1 MKKTKVYV
9 DGMHCDAC
17 STLITSQ
24 FKKVDGVR
32 GVKVDLG
39 AQTAEIMYENH
50 LPSVAALR
58 ARAEKFGYTVSTTR
72 PAPAGQQR
80 IPLWQWVVAV
90 IIAGGLVGLFALLQR
105 SGLMSAIGT
114 ASAGASYGVAL
125 LVGVVASLSTCLAV
139 VGAIVIAFAETC
151 QAGPGESA
159 ASAVVRPN
167 ILFHVGRIATFAVL
181 GGVLGLIGGE
191 LSLSGRFVSVL
202 TMAVAVFMLLLGLNI
217 LGFAPSL
224 TRLGI
229 RMPARLTA
237 GLDRMKTSRNP
248 AMPLVLGGLT
258 FFLPCGF
265 TQSMQIMALGSGSI
279 VRGALIMGLFAVGTL
294 PVLFTAG
301 ITASWTRQHKV
312 VVFQKAAGL
321 LVIAFA
327 LFTLSSGARLFGF
340 TGRVTPGTTVTTPPV
355 TTPPVT
361 TPPVTTP
368 PVTTPPATSQRI
380 EMHVKYS
387 GFEPAVLHVK
397 KGVPVTFAIF
407 GDEVTGCT
415 SRIIIPSLNISLD
428 VGAGE
433 NDITFTPTATGNIP
447 YSCWM
452 GMVRGTIIVDP

>member
-1 MKKTKVYV
+1 MKSTKVYV
-9 DGMHCDAC
+9 GGMHCDAC

-24 FKKVDGVR
+24 FKKVEGVR

-39 AQTAEIMYENH
+39 AQTAEILYDKQA
-50 LPSVAALR
+50 PSVAALR
-58 ARAEKFGYTVSTTR
+58 ARAEKYGYTVATSR
-72 PAPAGQQR
+72 PAPAGQQTL
-80 IPLWQWVVAV
+80 PLWQWAVAAL
-90 IIAGGLVGLFALLQR
+90 IAGGLVGLFALLQR
-105 SGLMSAIGT
+105 SGLMSALGT
-114 ASAGASYGVAL
+114 SSTGASYGVAL

-139 VGAIVIAFAETC
+139 VGAIVIAFAETY
-151 QAGPGESA
+151 QAAPGESA

-191 LSLSGRFVSVL
+191 LSISGRFMSVL
-202 TMAVAVFMLLLGLNI
+202 TMTVAVFMLLLGLNI

-229 RMPARLTA
+229 KMPARLTS
-237 GLDRMKTSRNP
+237 GLDRMKTSRSP
-248 AMPLVLGGLT
+248 VMPLALGGLT

-265 TQSMQIMALGSGSI
+265 TQSMQIMALGSGSF
-279 VRGALIMGLFAVGTL
+279 VRGGLIMGLFAVGTL

-312 VVFQKAAGL
+312 AIVQKAAGL

-327 LFTLSSGARLFGF
+327 LYTLSSGARLFGF
-340 TGRVTPGTTVTTPPV
+340 TGRITPGTTVTTTPPV

-361 TPPVTTP
+361 TPPVTVP
-368 PVTTPPATSQRI
+368 STSQRI
-380 EMHVKYS
+380 EMHIKYS
-387 GFEPAVLHVK
+387 GFVPAVLHVK
-397 KGVPVTFAIF
+397 KSASVTFAVF

-415 SRIIIPSLNISLD
+415 NRIIIPSLNISKDIGL
-428 VGAGE
+428 GE
-433 NDITFTPTATGNIP
+433 NLITFTAPAASGSIP

-452 GMVRGTIIVDP
+452 GMVRGTIVVDD

>member
-1 MKKTKVYV
+1 MATKKTKVYV
-9 DGMHCDAC
+9 GGMHCDAC

-39 AQTAEIMYENH
+39 AQTAEISYDGHAPHM
-50 LPSVAALR
+50 AALK
-58 ARAEKFGYTVSTTR
+58 ARAEKFGYTVSISR
-72 PAPAGQQR
+72 PAPAGQQK
-80 IPLWQWVVAV
+80 IPLWQWGVAV
-90 IIAGGLVGLFALLQR
+90 LIAGGLIGLVALFQR
-105 SGLMSAIGT
+105 SGLMSAIGA

-139 VGAIVIAFAETC
+139 VGAIVIAFAETY
-151 QAGPGESA
+151 QAAPGESS

-191 LSLSGRFVSVL
+191 LSISGRFMSLL
-202 TMAVAVFMLLLGLNI
+202 TMTVAVFMLLLGLNI

-229 RMPARLTA
+229 KMPARLTA
-237 GLDRMKTSRNP
+237 GLDTMKTSHSP
-248 AMPLVLGGLT
+248 VMPLALGGLT

-301 ITASWTRQHKV
+301 ITASWTRQHRV

-327 LFTLSSGARLFGF
+327 IFTLTSGARLFGF
-340 TGRVTPGTTVTTPPV
+340 TGRVTPDTVTTPPV
-355 TTPPVT
+355 TTPPIT
-361 TPPVTTP
+361 TPPVTT
-368 PVTTPPATSQRI
+368 PATSQRI

-415 SRIIIPSLNISLD
+415 NHIIIPALNISKD
-428 VGAGE
+428 IAPGE
-433 NDITFTPTATGNIP
+433 NDITFTPTVTGRIP

-452 GMVRGTIIVDP
+452 GMVSGQLVVDS

>member
-1 MKKTKVYV
+1 MKSTKVYV
-9 DGMHCDAC
+9 GGMHCDAC

-32 GVKVDLG
+32 NVKVDLG
-39 AQTAEIMYENH
+39 AQTAEVFYNDRA
-50 LPSVAALR
+50 PSVAALR
-58 ARAEKFGYTVSTTR
+58 ARAEKYGYTVSTSR
-72 PAPAGQQR
+72 PAPAGQQKT
-80 IPLWQWVVAV
+80 PLWQWAVAALV
-90 IIAGGLVGLFALLQR
+90 AAGLVGLFALLQH
-105 SGLMSAIGT
+105 SGLMSVVGT

-139 VGAIVIAFAETC
+139 VGAIVIAFAETY
-151 QAGPGESA
+151 QAAPGESA
-159 ASAVVRPN
+159 AAAVVRPN
-167 ILFHVGRIATFAVL
+167 VLFHVGRIATFAVL
-181 GGVLGLIGGE
+181 GGFLGLIGGE

-217 LGFAPSL
+217 LGLAPSL

-229 RMPARLTA
+229 KMPARLTV
-237 GLDRMKTSRNP
+237 GLDRIKTSRSP
-248 AMPLVLGGLT
+248 VMPLALGGLT

-265 TQSMQIMALGSGSI
+265 TQSMQIMALGSGSF
-279 VRGALIMGLFAVGTL
+279 VRGASIMALFAVGTL

-301 ITASWTRQHKV
+301 VTASWTRQHKV

-340 TGRVTPGTTVTTPPV
+340 TGRVTPGTTVTTPSS
-355 TTPPVT
+355 TTPPTT
-361 TPPVTTP
+361 TPPSTTP
-368 PVTTPPATSQRI
+368 ATGQRI

-397 KGVPVTFAIF
+397 KGVPVTFAVF

-415 SRIIIPSLNISLD
+415 SRIIIPSLNISQD
-428 VGAGE
+428 IKAGE
-433 NDITFTPTATGNIP
+433 NDITFTPTASGGIP

-452 GMVRGTIIVDP
+452 GMVHGTIIVDD

>member
-1 MKKTKVYV
+1 
-9 DGMHCDAC
+9 MHCDAC

-32 GVKVDLG
+32 NVKVDLG
-39 AQTAEIMYENH
+39 AQTAEVFYNDRA
-50 LPSVAALR
+50 PSVPALR
-58 ARAEKFGYTVSTTR
+58 ARAEKYGYTVSTSR
-72 PAPAGQQR
+72 PAPAGQQK
-80 IPLWQWVVAV
+80 IPLWQWAVATL
-90 IIAGGLVGLFALLQR
+90 IAAGLVGLFALLQR
-105 SGLMSAIGT
+105 SGLMSVVGT

-139 VGAIVIAFAETC
+139 VGAIVIAFAEIY
-151 QAGPGESA
+151 QAAPGESA

-181 GGVLGLIGGE
+181 GGFLGLIGGE

-217 LGFAPSL
+217 LGLAPSL

-229 RMPARLTA
+229 KMPARLTS
-237 GLDRMKTSRNP
+237 GLDRMKTSRSP
-248 AMPLVLGGLT
+248 AMPLALGGLT

-265 TQSMQIMALGSGSI
+265 TQSMQIMALGSGSF
-279 VRGALIMGLFAVGTL
+279 VRGASIMALFAVGTL

-301 ITASWTRQHKV
+301 VTASWTRQHKV

-340 TGRVTPGTTVTTPPV
+340 TGRVTPGTTVTAPPSTTPPTTIPPV
-355 TTPPVT
+355 TTPPTT
-361 TPPVTTP
+361 TPT
-368 PVTTPPATSQRI
+368 TSQRI

-397 KGVPVTFAIF
+397 KGIPVTFVVF

-415 SRIIIPSLNISLD
+415 SRIIIPSLNISQD
-428 VGAGE
+428 VKAGE
-433 NDITFTPTATGNIP
+433 NIITFTPTAAGNIP

-452 GMVRGTIIVDP
+452 GMVHGTIVVDD

>member
-1 MKKTKVYV
+1 
-9 DGMHCDAC
+9 
-17 STLITSQ
+17 
-24 FKKVDGVR
+24 
-32 GVKVDLG
+32 
-39 AQTAEIMYENH
+39 
-50 LPSVAALR
+50 
-58 ARAEKFGYTVSTTR
+58 
-72 PAPAGQQR
+72 
-80 IPLWQWVVAV
+80 
-90 IIAGGLVGLFALLQR
+90 
-105 SGLMSAIGT
+105 MSALGT
-114 ASAGASYGVAL
+114 TSAGASYGVAL

-139 VGAIVIAFAETC
+139 VGAIVIAFAETY
-151 QAGPGESA
+151 QAAPGESA

-167 ILFHVGRIATFAVL
+167 ILFHLGRIATFAVL

-191 LSLSGRFVSVL
+191 LSISGRFMSVL

-229 RMPARLTA
+229 KMPAGLTV
-237 GLDRMKTSRNP
+237 GLDRMKASRSP
-248 AMPLVLGGLT
+248 VMPLALGGLT

-265 TQSMQIMALGSGSI
+265 TQSMQIMALGSGSF

-301 ITASWTRQHKV
+301 VTASWTRQHRV
-312 VVFQKAAGL
+312 VVIQKAAGL

-340 TGRVTPGTTVTTPPV
+340 TGRVTPGTTVTTPLS
-355 TTPPVT
+355 
-361 TPPVTTP
+361 
-368 PVTTPPATSQRI
+368 TTPPATTPPTTTPPTSQRI

-397 KGVPVTFAIF
+397 KGVPVTFAVF

-415 SRIIIPSLNISLD
+415 NRIIIPSLNISREI
-428 VGAGE
+428 GPGE
-433 NDITFTPTATGNIP
+433 NLITFTPAASGSIP

-452 GMVRGTIIVDP
+452 GMVRGTIVVDD

>member
-1 MKKTKVYV
+1 MKSTKVYV
-9 DGMHCDAC
+9 GGMHCDAC

-32 GVKVDLG
+32 NVKVDLG
-39 AQTAEIMYENH
+39 AQTAEVFYNDRA
-50 LPSVAALR
+50 PSVAALR
-58 ARAEKFGYTVSTTR
+58 ARAEKYGYTVSTSR
-72 PAPAGQQR
+72 PAPAGQQKT
-80 IPLWQWVVAV
+80 PLWQWAVAALV
-90 IIAGGLVGLFALLQR
+90 AAGLVGLFALLQH
-105 SGLMSAIGT
+105 SGLMSVVGT

-139 VGAIVIAFAETC
+139 VGAIVIAFAETY
-151 QAGPGESA
+151 QAAPGESA
-159 ASAVVRPN
+159 AAAVVRPN
-167 ILFHVGRIATFAVL
+167 VLFHVGRIATFAVL
-181 GGVLGLIGGE
+181 GGFLGLIGGE

-217 LGFAPSL
+217 LGLAPSL

-229 RMPARLTA
+229 KMPARLTV
-237 GLDRMKTSRNP
+237 GLDRMKTSRSP
-248 AMPLVLGGLT
+248 VMPLALGGLT

-265 TQSMQIMALGSGSI
+265 TQSMQIMALGSGSF
-279 VRGALIMGLFAVGTL
+279 VRGASIMALFAVGTL

-301 ITASWTRQHKV
+301 VTASWTRQHKV

-340 TGRVTPGTTVTTPPV
+340 TGRVTPGTTVTTPSS
-355 TTPPVT
+355 TTPPTT
-361 TPPVTTP
+361 TPPSTTP
-368 PVTTPPATSQRI
+368 ATGQRI

-397 KGVPVTFAIF
+397 KGVPVTFAVF

-415 SRIIIPSLNISLD
+415 SRIIIPSLNISQD
-428 VGAGE
+428 IKAGE
-433 NDITFTPTATGNIP
+433 NDITFTPTASGSIP

-452 GMVRGTIIVDP
+452 GMVHGTIIVDD

>member
-1 MKKTKVYV
+1 MKSTKVYV
-9 DGMHCDAC
+9 GGMHCDAC

-39 AQTAEIMYENH
+39 AQTAEIFYDNH
-50 LPSVAALR
+50 APSVGSLR
-58 ARAEKFGYTVSTTR
+58 KRAEKYGYTVSMSR
-72 PAPAGQQR
+72 PAPTRQQKT
-80 IPLWQWVVAV
+80 PLWQWAVAAL
-90 IIAGGLVGLFALLQR
+90 IAGSLVGLFALLQH
-105 SGLMSAIGT
+105 SGLMSAVGT
-114 ASAGASYGVAL
+114 ASAGATYGVAL

-139 VGAIVIAFAETC
+139 VGAIVIAFAETY
-151 QAGPGESA
+151 QAAPGESA

-167 ILFHVGRIATFAVL
+167 ILFHLGRIATFAVL

-191 LSLSGRFVSVL
+191 LSLTGRFMSVL
-202 TMAVAVFMLLLGLNI
+202 TMGVAVFMLLLGLNI

-229 RMPARLTA
+229 KMPARLTS
-237 GLDRMKTSRNP
+237 GLDRMKTSRSP
-248 AMPLVLGGLT
+248 AMPLALGGLT

-265 TQSMQIMALGSGSI
+265 TQSMQIMALGSGSFL
-279 VRGALIMGLFAVGTL
+279 RGASIMALFAVGTL

-301 ITASWTRQHKV
+301 VTASWTRQHKV

-327 LFTLSSGARLFGF
+327 IFTLSSGARLFGF
-340 TGRVTPGTTVTTPPV
+340 TGRITPGPTATTPPSTTPPV
-355 TTPPVT
+355 TTPPST

-368 PVTTPPATSQRI
+368 PTTSQRI

-397 KGVPVTFAIF
+397 KGAPVTFAVF

-415 SRIIIPSLNISLD
+415 SRIIIPSLNISKD
-428 VGAGE
+428 IGPGE
-433 NDITFTPTATGNIP
+433 NDITFTPTTAGNIP

-452 GMVRGTIIVDP
+452 GMVHGTIVVDD